1 MAHLCSILTAALA
14 VAILSIA
21 CHRRFKMLDIKA
33 LQDEVNAEIA
43 KEETT
48 KAKSQLKQITRDIQ
62 NAKQLVAN
70 LERKR
75 ADLLVAIGEGT
86 N

>member
-1 MAHLCSILTAALA
+1 
-14 VAILSIA
+14 
-21 CHRRFKMLDIKA
+21 MLDIKA